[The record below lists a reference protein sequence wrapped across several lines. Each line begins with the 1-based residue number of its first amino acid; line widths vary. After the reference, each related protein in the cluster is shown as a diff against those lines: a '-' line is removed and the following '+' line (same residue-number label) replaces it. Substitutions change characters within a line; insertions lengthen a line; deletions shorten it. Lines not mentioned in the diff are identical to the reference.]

1 MRDAIGASLE
11 QRFSFLM
18 AQLKIGGTKPVVA
31 NHVDVPDATL
41 DRKTEIRWAAGIVT
55 AEERK
60 AEGLS
65 D

>member
-1 MRDAIGASLE
+1 VRDAIGASLE
-11 QRFSFLM
+11 ERFSFLM
-18 AQLKIGGTKPVVA
+18 GKLKIGGTGAPVA
-31 NHVDVPDATL
+31 AHVKVTDAIL
-41 DRKTEIRWAAGIVT
+41 DRKSEIRWAAGIVT

>member
-1 MRDAIGASLE
+1 
-11 QRFSFLM
+11 M
-18 AQLKIGGTKPVVA
+18 AQLNIGGTKPVGPRVE
-31 NHVDVPDATL
+31 VPDASL
-41 DRKTEIRWAAGIVT
+41 DRKSEIRWAAGIVT

>member
-11 QRFSFLM
+11 DRFSFLM
-18 AQLKIGGTKPVVA
+18 GKLRIGGTGSAVQA
-31 NHVDVPDATL
+31 HVKVTDAIL
-41 DRKTEIRWAAGIVT
+41 DRKSETRWAAGIVT

>member
-1 MRDAIGASLE
+1 MLEKLGASLQE
-11 QRFSFLM
+11 RFAFLM
-18 AQLKIGGTKPVVA
+18 GKLNIGGTSAAVA
-31 NHVDVPDATL
+31 AHVSPTEAIL
-41 DRKTEIRWAAGIVT
+41 DRQKEIGWAAGIVT

>member
-1 MRDAIGASLE
+1 MGKLN
-11 QRFSFLM
+11 
-18 AQLKIGGTKPVVA
+18 IGGTRTAVA
-31 NHVDVPDATL
+31 AHVSPTDAIL
-41 DRKTEIRWAAGIVT
+41 DRQIEIRWAAGIVT